1 MTEDNLER
9 WPNRPTDVTL
19 NTEEPIYTEDD
30 NIIVSETP
38 FYTLDWYIKWIP
50 SVFILISMS
59 IRGVE
64 GFQLVDLTFSI
75 LGVALWTVVA
85 FIWNDRALIVVNLV
99 GLGFLLR
106 TFIQLVFL

>member
-1 MTEDNLER
+1 MTEDNL
-9 WPNRPTDVTL
+9 DL

-30 NIIVSETP
+30 NILVSETP
-38 FYTLDWYIKWIP
+38 FYTFDWYIKWIA

>member
-30 NIIVSETP
+30 NILVSETP
-38 FYTLDWYIKWIP
+38 FYTFDWYVKWIA

-64 GFQLVDLTFSI
+64 GFQLVDLSFSI

>member
-1 MTEDNLER
+1 MTEDNL
-9 WPNRPTDVTL
+9 DL

-30 NIIVSETP
+30 NILVSETP
-38 FYTLDWYIKWIP
+38 FYTFDWYVKWIA

>member
-1 MTEDNLER
+1 MTEDNL
-9 WPNRPTDVTL
+9 DL

-30 NIIVSETP
+30 NILVSETP
-38 FYTLDWYIKWIP
+38 FYTFDWYVKWIA
-50 SVFILISMS
+50 SIFILISMS

-64 GFQLVDLTFSI
+64 GFQLVDLSFSI

-106 TFIQLVFL
+106 TFIQLMFL

>member
-1 MTEDNLER
+1 MTEDNL
-9 WPNRPTDVTL
+9 DL

-30 NIIVSETP
+30 NILVSETP
-38 FYTLDWYIKWIP
+38 FYTFDWYVKWIA

-106 TFIQLVFL
+106 TFIQLVSL

>member
-1 MTEDNLER
+1 MTEDNL
-9 WPNRPTDVTL
+9 DL
-19 NTEEPIYTEDD
+19 NTEEPIYTEAD

-38 FYTLDWYIKWIP
+38 FYTFDWYIKWIA

-64 GFQLVDLTFSI
+64 GFQLVDLSFSI

>member
-30 NIIVSETP
+30 NILVSETP
-38 FYTLDWYIKWIP
+38 FYTFDWYVKWIA

>member
-1 MTEDNLER
+1 MTEDNL
-9 WPNRPTDVTL
+9 DL

-30 NIIVSETP
+30 NILVSETP
-38 FYTLDWYIKWIP
+38 FYTFDWYVKWIA
-50 SVFILISMS
+50 SIFILISMS

-64 GFQLVDLTFSI
+64 GFQLVDLSFSI

>member
-1 MTEDNLER
+1 MTEDNL
-9 WPNRPTDVTL
+9 DL

-30 NIIVSETP
+30 NILVSETP
-38 FYTLDWYIKWIP
+38 FYTLDWYIKWIA

>member
-1 MTEDNLER
+1 MTEDNL
-9 WPNRPTDVTL
+9 DL

-38 FYTLDWYIKWIP
+38 FYTFDWYVKWIA

>member
-1 MTEDNLER
+1 
-9 WPNRPTDVTL
+9 
-19 NTEEPIYTEDD
+19 
-30 NIIVSETP
+30 
-38 FYTLDWYIKWIP
+38 
-50 SVFILISMS
+50 MS

-64 GFQLVDLTFSI
+64 GFQLVDLSFSI

>member
-1 MTEDNLER
+1 MTEDNL
-9 WPNRPTDVTL
+9 DL

-30 NIIVSETP
+30 NILVSETP
-38 FYTLDWYIKWIP
+38 FYTLDWYIKWIA

-64 GFQLVDLTFSI
+64 GFQLVDLSFSI

>member
-1 MTEDNLER
+1 MTEDNL
-9 WPNRPTDVTL
+9 DL

-30 NIIVSETP
+30 NILVSETP
-38 FYTLDWYIKWIP
+38 FYTFDWYIKWIA
-50 SVFILISMS
+50 SIFILISMS

>member
-1 MTEDNLER
+1 MTEDNL
-9 WPNRPTDVTL
+9 DL

-30 NIIVSETP
+30 NILVSETP
-38 FYTLDWYIKWIP
+38 FYTFDWYVKWIA

-75 LGVALWTVVA
+75 LGVALWTIVS

>member
-1 MTEDNLER
+1 MTEDNL
-9 WPNRPTDVTL
+9 DL

-30 NIIVSETP
+30 NILVSETP
-38 FYTLDWYIKWIP
+38 FYTLDWYIKWIA

-75 LGVALWTVVA
+75 LGVALWTIVS

>member
-1 MTEDNLER
+1 MTEDNL
-9 WPNRPTDVTL
+9 DL

-30 NIIVSETP
+30 NILVSETP
-38 FYTLDWYIKWIP
+38 FYTFDWYVKWIA

-64 GFQLVDLTFSI
+64 GFQLVDLSFSI

>member
-1 MTEDNLER
+1 MTEDNL
-9 WPNRPTDVTL
+9 DL

-30 NIIVSETP
+30 NILVSETP
-38 FYTLDWYIKWIP
+38 FYTFDWYVKWIA
-50 SVFILISMS
+50 SVFILISMAV
-59 IRGVE
+59 RGVE
-64 GFQLVDLTFSI
+64 GFQLVDLSFSI

>member
-1 MTEDNLER
+1 MTEDNL
-9 WPNRPTDVTL
+9 DL

-30 NIIVSETP
+30 NILVSETP
-38 FYTLDWYIKWIP
+38 FYTFDWYVKWIA

-64 GFQLVDLTFSI
+64 GFQLVDLSFSI

-106 TFIQLVFL
+106 TFIQLMFL

>member
-1 MTEDNLER
+1 MTEDNL
-9 WPNRPTDVTL
+9 DL

-30 NIIVSETP
+30 NILVSETP
-38 FYTLDWYIKWIP
+38 FYTFDWYVKWIA
-50 SVFILISMS
+50 SVFILISMAV
-59 IRGVE
+59 RGVE
-64 GFQLVDLTFSI
+64 GFQLVDLSFSI

-106 TFIQLVFL
+106 TFIQLMFL